1 MIFLITLLAIIIE
14 ILVAIL
20 PFIVIYNKD
29 KNSLLIC
36 IEVLHK
42 KRNQFSIVVSI
53 QIVMIISIDLKKN
66 ENIIL
71 ISISKWLMDQDRFI
85 IVAGA

>member
-1 MIFLITLLAIIIE
+1 MVHAIMLISI
-14 ILVAIL
+14 
-20 PFIVIYNKD
+20 
-29 KNSLLIC
+29 IC

>member
-1 MIFLITLLAIIIE
+1 MVHAIMLISI
-14 ILVAIL
+14 
-20 PFIVIYNKD
+20 
-29 KNSLLIC
+29 IC

-71 ISISKWLMDQDRFI
+71 IYFQMVNGIRWVYYCCWRMTIFPFSISFARLSRILI
-85 IVAGA
+85 IK